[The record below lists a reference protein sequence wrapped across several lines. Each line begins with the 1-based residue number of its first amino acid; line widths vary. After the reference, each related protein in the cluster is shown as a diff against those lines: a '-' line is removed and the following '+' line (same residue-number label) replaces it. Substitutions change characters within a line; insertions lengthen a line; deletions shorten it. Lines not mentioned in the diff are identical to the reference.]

1 MGTLP
6 SGANKLLL
14 FERLNPSYIA
24 PTDIPEEYQSL
35 LIPSAGLYYREDTEA
50 EILSHH
56 IDFGPFSLWTHDILA
71 KKNFVLCPC
80 IPSHMW
86 SLHGLYE
93 DSLHFEDPAA
103 PSYLLEE
110 KEFNLFNLP
119 KGRHRIPVT
128 EGKKVLSV
136 HINMEPDALKDLTE
150 EFPSLEI
157 LANKTPVGAGAINAY
172 PYHSNPVCD
181 FLMEM
186 MLSCKYELKRAHP
199 YLFRICIDLL
209 RNMAAQ
215 EAMANQPLMS
225 QSVLNTDK
233 IHQLYNYLL
242 EYPFKK
248 HTLTQLGFIFKT
260 TGKQL
265 AFEFKQH
272 FALTIH
278 EFMHMC
284 RMMLIYD
291 MMQEEGTPVEEIARI
306 TEYPNAFNMLMQV
319 ADYYACQKSATYQ

>member
-1 MGTLP
+1 MDTSP

-14 FERLNPSYIA
+14 LERLKPNYIA
-24 PTDIPEEYQSL
+24 PADVPEEYHSL
-35 LIPSAGLYYREDTEA
+35 LIPSAGICYREDAEA

-71 KKNFVLCPC
+71 KKNFVLCPVM
-80 IPSHMW
+80 PSHMW
-86 SLHGLYE
+86 TLHGLYE

-110 KEFNLFNLP
+110 KEFNLFNLS
-119 KGRHRIPVT
+119 KCLHRIPIS

-136 HINMEPDALKDLTE
+136 HINMEPGVLKDLTE

-157 LANKTPVGAGAINAY
+157 LANKIPAAAGAINAY
-172 PYHSNPVCD
+172 PYHSNPICD
-181 FLMEM
+181 FLVEK
-186 MLSCKYELKRAHP
+186 MLCCKYEIKRAHP

-215 EAMANQPLMS
+215 ETMSNQPLMS
-225 QSVLNTDK
+225 QSILNTDK

-248 HTLTQLGFIFKT
+248 HTLTQLGFMFKT
-260 TGKQL
+260 PSKQL

-284 RMMLIYD
+284 RMMLIYE

-319 ADYYACQKSATYQ
+319 ADYYACQRSATYQ